1 MAKQNDFIKVGSGDL
16 IRLSLI
22 GACCLYPNAGVML
35 LNHESKKLFWINEPD
50 NEIATKIRDEIVEK
64 LTA

>member
-1 MAKQNDFIKVGSGDL
+1 MSKPNDFIKVGDGDL
-16 IRLSLI
+16 IRLSMI

-50 NEIATKIRDEIVEK
+50 HEKATKIRDDIVAK
-64 LTA
+64 LMA